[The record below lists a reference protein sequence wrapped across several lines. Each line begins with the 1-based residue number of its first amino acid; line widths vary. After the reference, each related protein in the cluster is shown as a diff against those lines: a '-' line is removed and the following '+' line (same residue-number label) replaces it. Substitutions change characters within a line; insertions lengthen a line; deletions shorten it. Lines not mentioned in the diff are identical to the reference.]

1 MVIRPCAFDTLRM
14 AQLLSPN
21 GSRGVLWSQ
30 NAKGRL
36 IFVNRPFLFC
46 CALRHSA
53 TFRNPSGLARGPQN
67 AKGRLIFI
75 NRPFLFWCPRRD
87 SNPHTS
93 RHMDLNHARLPI
105 PPRGLR
111 CKAKTVIIDGLKAL
125 STTFSLPWHH
135 FRCNTMLHPCF
146 TPVLRLGKWPQLRYT
161 RHIRPPG
168 RASPWHL

>member
-1 MVIRPCAFDTLRM
+1 MIHQAWISKKPPRYNASRAIRQRWVHSSSGIECAKNT
-14 AQLLSPN
+14 
-21 GSRGVLWSQ
+21 
-30 NAKGRL
+30 KGRL
-36 IFVNRPFLFC
+36 TFV
-46 CALRHSA
+46 
-53 TFRNPSGLARGPQN
+53 
-67 AKGRLIFI
+67 

-111 CKAKTVIIDGLKAL
+111 CKAKTVIIDSLKAL

-135 FRCNTMLHPCF
+135 FRCNTMPHPCF
-146 TPVLRLGKWPQLRYT
+146 APVLRLGKWPQLRYT

>member
-1 MVIRPCAFDTLRM
+1 MRQKHKRPTDFR
-14 AQLLSPN
+14 QS
-21 GSRGVLWSQ
+21 
-30 NAKGRL
+30 
-36 IFVNRPFLFC
+36 
-46 CALRHSA
+46 
-53 TFRNPSGLARGPQN
+53 TFSGLLPTEDLGHVPRPRPALQGRTFSSLPQS
-67 AKGRLIFI
+67 AQALCSCAPKRK
-75 NRPFLFWCPRRD
+75 RPVDFHQPTFLFWCPRRD

-111 CKAKTVIIDGLKAL
+111 CKAKTVIIDSLKAL

-135 FRCNTMLHPCF
+135 FRCNTMPHPCF
-146 TPVLRLGKWPQLRYT
+146 APVLRLGKWPQLRYT